1 MGNELLYLVQDD
13 TDVEYDT
20 PIVLTVE
27 QEEKQNEILKNIED
41 KFKELFD

>member
-20 PIVLTVE
+20 PIVLTDE